1 MRQPAAYVH
10 TDGEQWTHVHTQ
22 TTKQEQRL
30 RMEAVRRLRAGGA
43 TPHLTPKTLRCA
55 QAPSDE
61 LGVSLP
67 IGLSVDGVRIEI
79 GPRLPSV
86 L

>member
-1 MRQPAAYVH
+1 
-10 TDGEQWTHVHTQ
+10 
-22 TTKQEQRL
+22 
-30 RMEAVRRLRAGGA
+30 MEAVRSWRAGG
-43 TPHLTPKTLRCA
+43 TTLHLTPQTFRCA

-61 LGVSLP
+61 LGISLP

>member
-1 MRQPAAYVH
+1 M
-10 TDGEQWTHVHTQ
+10 HTQ

-30 RMEAVRRLRAGGA
+30 HMEAVRRLRAGGT
-43 TPHLTPKTLRCA
+43 TPHLTPHTLRCA